1 MTVIDDIKDRID
13 ILDVVSETVKLK
25 RSGRTYTGF
34 CPFHANTRTP
44 SFVVWPESGT
54 WKCFGACNTGGD
66 VFTFLMKRDGLEFKD
81 ALHELGRRAGIE
93 IVEEHRPEAEIEDQH
108 LARLREAVA
117 AAAQWFN
124 YLLLNNPQA
133 QIARDHLAKRGI
145 TAQTIETFQLG
156 YALESWDALHNHL
169 LQKGFSNEELID
181 AGLLV
186 QREDGRV
193 FDRFRHRVMIPI
205 HDGKGRPIGFGARAL
220 KPGDE
225 PKYLNSPQTALFD
238 KSHTLFALHAAR
250 QAIRDQKVAVIV
262 EGYMDALAAH
272 QHGFH
277 NVVASL
283 GTALTEHQFRQLQ
296 KIAPRIVLALDPD
309 TAGVN
314 AMLRGL
320 DVARETL
327 DREAAPIFN
336 TRGLIGFAGKLQ
348 IDIRVLTVPDGK
360 DPDELMEEEPQ
371 AWQTLV
377 DQAQA
382 VVPFVID
389 TLSAGRDLNDPR
401 EKAKLSKEVLPIIR
415 DVADPVEQTV
425 YVQQLARRLKVDER
439 AMFDQMR
446 VVSADRAGRAPTKQ
460 RSRPAMPG
468 AAVPETPK
476 RDTTDLEQYALSLL
490 LRQPHVLAVIDEALD
505 RAELSALNVDDF
517 EQLACREIFRAL
529 RSALIADPAPTPDE
543 VRAHLDET
551 LYPQIAL
558 LYEEASERP
567 PVDRGISLEDGA
579 KKAGLQLRER
589 RLRREGQQ
597 LRSLL
602 QETAAETEALE
613 ILAQVGRDNAA
624 ALLRLQQSLTART
637 IGRATDPWGRS

>member
-13 ILDVVSETVKLK
+13 IIEVVSETVKLK
-25 RSGRTYTGF
+25 KSGRTYTGF

-66 VFTFLMKRDGLEFKD
+66 VFTYLMKRDGLEFKD

-93 IVEEHRPEAEIEDQH
+93 IVEEHKPEAEIEDQH
-108 LARLREAVA
+108 LARLREAAA

-145 TAQTIETFQLG
+145 TAQTIESFQLG
-156 YALESWDALHNHL
+156 YALESWDALHNQL

-193 FDRFRHRVMIPI
+193 FDRFRNRVLIPI

-220 KPGDE
+220 KEGDE

-238 KSHTLFALHAAR
+238 KSRTLFALHAAR
-250 QAIRDQKVAVIV
+250 QAIRDHKVAVIV

-296 KIAPRIVLALDPD
+296 KLAPRIVLALDPD
-309 TAGVN
+309 TAGIN

-327 DREAAPIFN
+327 DRESAPIFN
-336 TRGLIGFAGKLQ
+336 PRGLISFSSKMQ

-360 DPDELMEEEPQ
+360 DPDELMEEDPNI
-371 AWQTLV
+371 WRTLV
-377 DQAQA
+377 DNAPP
-382 VVPFVID
+382 VVSFVID
-389 TLSAGRDLNDPR
+389 ALSAGRDLSDPH
-401 EKAKLSKEVLPIIR
+401 EKAKLAKEVLPIIR

-425 YVQQLARRLKVDER
+425 YMQQLARRLQVEER

-446 VVSADRAGRAPTKQ
+446 VVAPVKQ
-460 RSRPAMPG
+460 RSRTAS
-468 AAVPETPK
+468 VPETPK

-490 LRQPHVLAVIDEALD
+490 LRHPHVLNAIDEVLD
-505 RAELSALNVDDF
+505 RAELPALNVDDF
-517 EQLACREIFRAL
+517 EQLVCREIFRAL
-529 RSALIADPAPTPDE
+529 RTALIDDPAPTPDE
-543 VRAHLDET
+543 VRANLDEA
-551 LYPQIAL
+551 LYPQVAAF
-558 LYEEASERP
+558 YEETNDRP
-567 PVDRGISLEDGA
+567 PVDRGISLEEGA
-579 KKAGLQLRER
+579 KKAGLQLREK
-589 RLRREGQQ
+589 RLHREGQQ
-597 LRSLL
+597 LRLLL
-602 QETAAETEALE
+602 QEAGSDPEALD
-613 ILAQVGRDNAA
+613 LLTQVGRNNAA
-624 ALLRLQQSLTART
+624 ALLRLHQSLTPRT
-637 IGRATDPWGRS
+637 IARS

>member
-13 ILDVVSETVKLK
+13 IIDVVSETVKLK
-25 RSGRTYTGF
+25 KSGRTFIGF

-66 VFTFLMKRDGLEFKD
+66 VFTFLMKRDGLEFKE
-81 ALHELGRRAGIE
+81 ALRELGRRAGIE
-93 IVEEHRPEAEIEDQH
+93 IVEERKPEAEIEDQH
-108 LARLREAVA
+108 LARLREAAA

-124 YLLLNNPQA
+124 YLLLNHPQA
-133 QIARDHLAKRGI
+133 QIARDHLAQRGL
-145 TAQTIETFQLG
+145 TAQTIEAFQLG

-193 FDRFRHRVMIPI
+193 FDRFRNRVMIPI

-220 KPGDE
+220 KEGDE

-238 KSHTLFALHAAR
+238 KSHTLYALPAAR
-250 QAIRDQKVAVIV
+250 QAIRDQKTAVIV

-272 QHGFH
+272 QHGFR

-283 GTALTEHQFRQLQ
+283 GTALTEYQLRQLQ
-296 KIAPRIVLALDPD
+296 KLAPQIVLALDPD
-309 TAGVN
+309 TAGIN

-336 TRGLIGFAGKLQ
+336 PRGLVGYAGKLQ
-348 IDIRVLTVPDGK
+348 IDIRVLTVPEGK
-360 DPDELMEEEPQ
+360 DPDELMQEDPA

-377 DQAQA
+377 DTAPS

-389 TLSAGRDLNDPR
+389 ALSAGRDLDDPR
-401 EKAKLSKEVLPIIR
+401 EKARLSKEVLPIIR

-425 YVQQLARRLKVDER
+425 YIQQLARRLKVDER

-446 VVSADRAGRAPTKQ
+446 VVGTAPSRQ
-460 RSRPAMPG
+460 RPRGAPAPP
-468 AAVPETPK
+468 APQ
-476 RDTTDLEQYALSLL
+476 RDTTDLEQYVLSLL
-490 LRQPHVLAVIDEALD
+490 LRHPHLLNVMDAAFD
-505 RAELSALNVDDF
+505 RAELPRLNVDDF

-529 RSALIADPAPTPDE
+529 RAASIDDLAPTLDE
-543 VRAHLDET
+543 VRIRLDESLHAT
-551 LYPQIAL
+551 LLAL
-558 LYEEASERP
+558 AESTLEHL
-567 PVDRGISLEDGA
+567 PVDRGLSLEDGA
-579 KKAGLQLRER
+579 RKAGLQLREK
-589 RLRREGQQ
+589 RLHREGQQ
-597 LRSLL
+597 LRLLL
-602 QETAAETEALE
+602 QETGAAGEALD
-613 ILAQVGRDNAA
+613 ILTQVGRNNAA
-624 ALLRLQQSLTART
+624 ALLRLQQTLTTRT
-637 IGRATDPWGRS
+637 IGRTTDPWSRT

>member
-13 ILDVVSETVKLK
+13 IIDVVSETVKLK
-25 RSGRTYTGF
+25 KSGRTYIGF

-66 VFTFLMKRDGLEFKD
+66 VFTFLMKRDGLEFRD

-93 IVEEHRPEAEIEDQH
+93 IVAERKPEAEIEDQQ
-108 LARLREAVA
+108 LARLREAAA

-124 YLLLNNPQA
+124 HLLNHHPQA
-133 QIARDHLAKRGI
+133 QMARDHLAKRGI

-186 QREDGRV
+186 QREDERTGAMRV

-205 HDGKGRPIGFGARAL
+205 HDGKGRPVGFGARAL
-220 KPGDE
+220 KGGDE

-238 KSHTLFALHAAR
+238 KSRTLFALHAAR

-296 KIAPRIVLALDPD
+296 KLAPKIVLALDPD
-309 TAGVN
+309 TAGIN

-320 DVARETL
+320 EVARETL

-336 TRGLIGFAGKLQ
+336 PRGLVGYAGKMQ
-348 IDIRVLTVPDGK
+348 IDIRVLTLPDDK
-360 DPDELMEEEPQ
+360 DPDEVMEEDPEG
-371 AWQTLV
+371 WRTLV
-377 DQAQA
+377 ENAPP

-389 TLSAGRDLNDPR
+389 ALSAGRDLNDPR

-415 DVADPVEQTV
+415 DVADPVEQAV
-425 YVQQLARRLKVDER
+425 YMQQLARRLKVDER

-446 VVSADRAGRAPTKQ
+446 VVSADRVGRAPTKQ
-460 RSRPAMPG
+460 RLRVAP
-468 AAVPETPK
+468 VPETPK
-476 RDTTDLEQYALSLL
+476 RDTTDLEQYAL
-490 LRQPHVLAVIDEALD
+490 
-505 RAELSALNVDDF
+505 
-517 EQLACREIFRAL
+517 
-529 RSALIADPAPTPDE
+529 
-543 VRAHLDET
+543 
-551 LYPQIAL
+551 
-558 LYEEASERP
+558 
-567 PVDRGISLEDGA
+567 
-579 KKAGLQLRER
+579 
-589 RLRREGQQ
+589 
-597 LRSLL
+597 
-602 QETAAETEALE
+602 
-613 ILAQVGRDNAA
+613 
-624 ALLRLQQSLTART
+624 
-637 IGRATDPWGRS
+637 

>member
-13 ILDVVSETVKLK
+13 IIDVVSETVKLK

-66 VFTFLMKRDGLEFKD
+66 VFTFVMKRDGLEFKD

-93 IVEEHRPEAEIEDQH
+93 IVEEHKPEAEIEDQH

-124 YLLLNNPQA
+124 YLLFNHPQA
-133 QIARDHLAKRGI
+133 KIAREHLANRGI
-145 TAQTIETFQLG
+145 TAQTIEAFQLG
-156 YALESWDALHNHL
+156 YALENWNALHNHL
-169 LQKGFSNEELID
+169 LEKGFSKEDMID

-186 QREDGRV
+186 QREDERTSEIRI
-193 FDRFRHRVMIPI
+193 FDRFRNRVMIPI

-220 KPGDE
+220 KEGDE

-238 KSHTLFALHAAR
+238 KSRTLFALHAAR

-283 GTALTEHQFRQLQ
+283 GTALTEYQFRQLQ
-296 KIAPRIVLALDPD
+296 KLAPRIVLALDPD

-336 TRGLIGFAGKLQ
+336 PRGLVGYAGKLQ
-348 IDIRVLTVPDGK
+348 IDIRVLTVPEGK
-360 DPDELMEEEPQ
+360 DPDELMQDDPL
-371 AWQTLV
+371 AWMTLV
-377 DQAQA
+377 DNAPP

-389 TLSAGRDLNDPR
+389 ALSAGRDLNDPR

-425 YVQQLARRLKVDER
+425 YIQQLARRLKVDER

-446 VVSADRAGRAPTKQ
+446 VVGNTPAKQ
-460 RSRPAMPG
+460 RPRVAP
-468 AAVPETPK
+468 VPETPK
-476 RDTTDLEQYALSLL
+476 RDATDLEQYTLSLL
-490 LRQPHVLAVIDEALD
+490 LRHPHVLRAIDEALD
-505 RAELSALNVDDF
+505 RAELPALNVDDF

-529 RSALIADPAPTPDE
+529 HAAAIDDPAPTPDE
-543 VRAHLDET
+543 VRANLDEA
-551 LYPQIAL
+551 LYAEAAA
-558 LYEEASERP
+558 LYEENLERL

-579 KKAGLQLRER
+579 KKAGLQLREK

-602 QETAAETEALE
+602 QETAADADALE
-613 ILAQVGRDNAA
+613 ILMQVGRDNAA

>member
-25 RSGRTYTGF
+25 KSGRTYVGF

-93 IVEEHRPEAEIEDQH
+93 IVEEHKPEAEIEDRQ

-117 AAAQWFN
+117 AAAHWFN
-124 YLLLNNPQA
+124 YLLLNNSQA

-145 TAQTIETFQLG
+145 STQTIETFQLG
-156 YALESWDALHNHL
+156 YSLESWDALHNHL

-186 QREDGRV
+186 QREDERAGAMRV
-193 FDRFRHRVMIPI
+193 FDRFRNRVMIPI

-220 KPGDE
+220 KADDE

-238 KSHTLFALHAAR
+238 KSRTLYALHAAR
-250 QAIRDQKVAVIV
+250 QAMRDQKVAVIV

-283 GTALTEHQFRQLQ
+283 GTALTEHQFKQLQ
-296 KIAPRIVLALDPD
+296 KLAPRIVLALDPD
-309 TAGVN
+309 TAGIN

-336 TRGLIGFAGKLQ
+336 PRGLVGYAGKLQ
-348 IDIRVLTVPDGK
+348 IDIRVLTVPNGK
-360 DPDELMEEEPQ
+360 DPDELMEEDPN
-371 AWQTLV
+371 AWRSLV
-377 DQAQA
+377 ENAPP

-389 TLSAGRDLNDPR
+389 ALSAGRDLNDPR
-401 EKAKLSKEVLPIIR
+401 EKARLSKEVLPIIR
-415 DVADPVEQTV
+415 DVADPVEQAV
-425 YVQQLARRLKVDER
+425 YIQQLARRLKVDER

-446 VVSADRAGRAPTKQ
+446 VVGSAPSKQ
-460 RSRPAMPG
+460 QQRVVS
-468 AAVPETPK
+468 VPETPK
-476 RDTTDLEQYALSLL
+476 RDTTDLEQFTVSLL
-490 LRQPHVLAVIDEALD
+490 LRQPDVLNVIDEALD
-505 RAELSALNVDDF
+505 RAALPALSVDDF
-517 EQLACREIFRAL
+517 EQLTCREIFRAL
-529 RSALIADPAPTPDE
+529 RAAMIDDPAPTPDE
-543 VRAHLDET
+543 VRAGLDEA
-551 LYPQIAL
+551 LYPEMAV
-558 LYEEASERP
+558 LYEEARERP
-567 PVDRGISLEDGA
+567 PVDRGLSLEDGA
-579 KKAGLQLRER
+579 RKAGLQLREK

-602 QETAAETEALE
+602 QETTADAEALE
-613 ILAQVGRDNAA
+613 ILTQVGRANAA
-624 ALLRLQQSLTART
+624 ALLRLQQTLTTRT

>member
-1 MTVIDDIKDRID
+1 MSVIDDIKDRID
-13 ILDVVSETVKLK
+13 IVELASETVKLK
-25 RSGRTYTGF
+25 KSGRTYVGF

-93 IVEEHRPEAEIEDQH
+93 VEERKPEAEIEDQH

-133 QIARDHLAKRGI
+133 QIAREHLTRRGI

-156 YALESWDALHNHL
+156 YALESWDALRNHL
-169 LQKGFSNEELID
+169 LPKGFSNEELID

-186 QREDGRV
+186 QREDERTGAMRV

-205 HDGKGRPIGFGARAL
+205 HDAKGRPIGFGARAL
-220 KPGDE
+220 KDGDE

-238 KSHTLFALHAAR
+238 KSRTLYAYHAAR

-283 GTALTEHQFRQLQ
+283 GTALTEHQFKQLQ
-296 KIAPRIVLALDPD
+296 KLAPKIVLALDPD
-309 TAGVN
+309 TAGIN

-336 TRGLIGFAGKLQ
+336 PRGLVGYAGKLQ
-348 IDIRVLTVPDGK
+348 IDLRVLTVPGGK
-360 DPDELMEEEPQ
+360 DPDELMQDDPL
-371 AWQTLV
+371 AWIALV
-377 DQAQA
+377 ENAPP

-389 TLSAGRDLNDPR
+389 ALSAGRDLNDPH
-401 EKAKLSKEVLPIIR
+401 EKASLANEVLPIIR

-425 YVQQLARRLKVDER
+425 YIQQLARRLRVDER

-446 VVSADRAGRAPTKQ
+446 VVRTAPAKAKP
-460 RSRPAMPG
+460 RPVAPEASRRE
-468 AAVPETPK
+468 VN
-476 RDTTDLEQYALSLL
+476 DLERYCLSLL
-490 LRQPHVLAVIDEALD
+490 MRYPEAITVIDAALD
-505 RAELSALNVDDF
+505 RADLLPLNNDDF
-517 EQLACREIFRAL
+517 EYTANREVFRAL
-529 RSALIADPAPTPDE
+529 QVARLIDPAPTEAEVQSELDSTLHDYLTALFADPIGQLPPDRHE
-543 VRAHLDET
+543 NDQDA
-551 LYPQIAL
+551 QQ
-558 LYEEASERP
+558 
-567 PVDRGISLEDGA
+567 
-579 KKAGLQLRER
+579 AGLRLREK
-589 RLRREGQQ
+589 RLRREGGE
-597 LRSLL
+597 LHALL
-602 QETAAETEALE
+602 QD
-613 ILAQVGRDNAA
+613 AQNDATLTDIGTLYQARQANAA
-624 ALLRLQQSLTART
+624 ALLRLQQTLTART
-637 IGRATDPWGRS
+637 INRTRDPWSRS

>member
-1 MTVIDDIKDRID
+1 MTVIDDIKDRLD

-25 RSGRTYTGF
+25 KSGRTYVGF

-93 IVEEHRPEAEIEDQH
+93 IVEEHKPEAEIEDQH

-124 YLLLNNPQA
+124 HLLLNNSQA

-145 TAQTIETFQLG
+145 TVQTIETFQLG

-186 QREDGRV
+186 QREDGRT

-220 KPGDE
+220 KEGDE

-238 KSHTLFALHAAR
+238 KSRTLYALHAAR

-296 KIAPRIVLALDPD
+296 KLAPKIVLALDPD
-309 TAGVN
+309 TAGIN

-327 DREAAPIFN
+327 DRDAAPIFN
-336 TRGLIGFAGKLQ
+336 PRGLVGYAGKLQ
-348 IDIRVLTVPDGK
+348 IDIRVLTVPEGK
-360 DPDELMEEEPQ
+360 DPDELMQDEPQ

-377 DQAQA
+377 ENAPP

-389 TLSAGRDLNDPR
+389 ALSAGRDLTNPR

-415 DVADPVEQTV
+415 DVVDPVEQTV
-425 YVQQLARRLKVDER
+425 YIQQLARRLKVEER

-446 VVSADRAGRAPTKQ
+446 VVSQAPAKQ
-460 RSRPAMPG
+460 RQR
-468 AAVPETPK
+468 AAPVPEALK
-476 RDTTDLEQYALSLL
+476 RDTADLEPYTLSLL
-490 LRQPHVLAVIDEALD
+490 LRHPHVLSVIDEALA
-505 RAELSALNVDDF
+505 RAELPPLNADDF
-517 EQLACREIFRAL
+517 EQLAQREIFRAL
-529 RSALIADPAPTPDE
+529 QAALIDDPAPTSDE
-543 VRAHLDET
+543 VRTRLDEA
-551 LYPQIAL
+551 LYPQLTL
-558 LYEEASERP
+558 LYEEGSERP
-567 PVDRGISLEDGA
+567 PVDRGISLEEGA
-579 KKAGLQLRER
+579 KKAGLQLREK

-602 QETAAETEALE
+602 QETAADGDALD
-613 ILAQVGRDNAA
+613 ILTQVGRDNAA
-624 ALLRLQQSLTART
+624 ALLRLQQTLTART
-637 IGRATDPWGRS
+637 IARATDPWGRS

>member
-13 ILDVVSETVKLK
+13 IIDVVSETVKLK
-25 RSGRTYTGF
+25 KSGRTYVGF

-93 IVEEHRPEAEIEDQH
+93 IVEEHKPEAEIEDQH

-133 QIARDHLAKRGI
+133 KIAREHLANRGI

-156 YALESWDALHNHL
+156 YALGSWDALHNHL
-169 LQKGFSNEELID
+169 LQKGFPNEELID

-186 QREDGRV
+186 QREDGRI
-193 FDRFRHRVMIPI
+193 FDRFRNRVMIPI
-205 HDGKGRPIGFGARAL
+205 HDIKGRPIGFGARAL
-220 KPGDE
+220 KEGDE

-238 KSHTLFALHAAR
+238 KSRTLYALHAAR

-283 GTALTEHQFRQLQ
+283 GTALTEHQFKQLQ
-296 KIAPRIVLALDPD
+296 RLAPKIVLALDPD
-309 TAGVN
+309 TAGIN

-336 TRGLIGFAGKLQ
+336 PRGLVGYAGRLQ
-348 IDIRVLTVPDGK
+348 IDIRVLTVPEGK
-360 DPDELMEEEPQ
+360 DPDELMQDDPL
-371 AWQTLV
+371 AWMTLV
-377 DQAQA
+377 DNAPP
-382 VVPFVID
+382 VVQFVIEA
-389 TLSAGRDLNDPR
+389 LSTGRDLNDPR
-401 EKAKLSKEVLPIIR
+401 EKARLSKEVLPIIR

-425 YVQQLARRLKVDER
+425 YIQQLARRLKVEER

-446 VVSADRAGRAPTKQ
+446 VVSAAPQKQQRRAGL
-460 RSRPAMPG
+460 
-468 AAVPETPK
+468 VPETPK
-476 RDTTDLEQYALSLL
+476 RDTTDLEQYALSVMLHH
-490 LRQPHVLAVIDEALD
+490 PHVVSLIDEALD
-505 RAELSALNVDDF
+505 RAELPPLNVDDF
-517 EQLACREIFRAL
+517 EQLAHREIFRAL
-529 RSALIADPAPTPDE
+529 RTALADDPAPTLEEVRTSLDE
-543 VRAHLDET
+543 V
-551 LYPQIAL
+551 LYPQLAAL
-558 LYEEASERP
+558 SEETSVRP
-567 PVDRGISLEDGA
+567 PIDRGLSLEDGA
-579 KKAGLQLRER
+579 KKAGLQLREK

-602 QETAAETEALE
+602 QETSSDAEAVEALA
-613 ILAQVGRDNAA
+613 LVGRDNAT
-624 ALLRLQQSLTART
+624 ALLRLQQILTART
-637 IGRATDPWGRS
+637 ITRTNDPWGRS

>member
-25 RSGRTYTGF
+25 KSGRTYVGF

-66 VFTFLMKRDGLEFKD
+66 VFTFLMKRDGLEFKE
-81 ALHELGRRAGIE
+81 ALHELGRRTGIE
-93 IVEEHRPEAEIEDQH
+93 IVEEHKPEAEIEDRH
-108 LARLREAVA
+108 VARLREAVA

-124 YLLLNNPQA
+124 YLLLNHPQA
-133 QIARDHLAKRGI
+133 QIAREHLAKRGI
-145 TAQTIETFQLG
+145 TAWTIEAFQLG
-156 YALESWDALHNHL
+156 YALESWDALQIHL

-193 FDRFRHRVMIPI
+193 FDRFRQRVMIPI
-205 HDGKGRPIGFGARAL
+205 HDSKGRPVGFGARVL
-220 KPGDE
+220 KDGDE

-238 KSHTLFALHAAR
+238 KSRTLFALHAAR

-283 GTALTEHQFRQLQ
+283 GTALTEHQFKQLQ
-296 KIAPRIVLALDPD
+296 KLAPKIVLALDPD
-309 TAGVN
+309 TAGIN

-336 TRGLIGFAGKLQ
+336 PRGLVGYAGKMQ
-348 IDIRVLTVPDGK
+348 VDIRVLTVPDGK
-360 DPDELMEEEPQ
+360 DPDELMEADPGL
-371 AWQTLV
+371 WQTLV
-377 DQAQA
+377 DKAPP

-389 TLSAGRDLNDPR
+389 ALSAGRDLNDPR
-401 EKAKLSKEVLPIIR
+401 EKGKLSREVLPIIR

-425 YVQQLARRLKVDER
+425 YIQQLARRLKVDER

-446 VVSADRAGRAPTKQ
+446 VVRSAPAKR
-460 RSRPAMPG
+460 RSAHATSATEPAQQG
-468 AAVPETPK
+468 AI
-476 RDTTDLEQYALSLL
+476 DLEEYCLSMMLREPHLL
-490 LRQPHVLAVIDEALD
+490 ETINAALD
-505 RAELSALNVDDF
+505 RAEQIPLGEEDF
-517 EQLACREIFRAL
+517 QLVENREIFRAL
-529 RSALIADPAPTPDE
+529 QATLGNTTSPTAEDILSILGESFYQTLTTLLADKVFGQLSLSRGENLDK
-543 VRAHLDET
+543 HL
-551 LYPQIAL
+551 Q
-558 LYEEASERP
+558 R
-567 PVDRGISLEDGA
+567 
-579 KKAGLQLRER
+579 AGLQLRER
-589 RLRREGQQ
+589 RLRNEGLELESLMSEPDLDPEVYAVLSAVNREN
-597 LRSLL
+597 SV
-602 QETAAETEALE
+602 
-613 ILAQVGRDNAA
+613 QVFK
-624 ALLRLQQSLTART
+624 LQQTLTPRT
-637 IGRATDPWGRS
+637 IGRVTDPWGRG

>member
-13 ILDVVSETVKLK
+13 IIDVVSETVKLK
-25 RSGRTYTGF
+25 KSGRTYTGF

-81 ALHELGRRAGIE
+81 ALRELGRRTGIE
-93 IVEEHRPEAEIEDQH
+93 IVDEHKPEAEIEDQH
-108 LARLREAVA
+108 LARLREAAA

-133 QIARDHLAKRGI
+133 QIARDHLAQRGI

-225 PKYLNSPQTALFD
+225 PKYLNSPLTALFD
-238 KSHTLFALHAAR
+238 KSRTLFALHVAR

-283 GTALTEHQFRQLQ
+283 GTALTEFQFKQLQ
-296 KIAPRIVLALDPD
+296 KLAPKIVLALDPD
-309 TAGVN
+309 TAGIN

-336 TRGLIGFAGKLQ
+336 PRGLVGYAGKMQ
-348 IDIRVLTVPDGK
+348 IDICVLTVPDGK
-360 DPDELMEEEPQ
+360 DPDELMEEDPQ

-377 DQAQA
+377 DHAQA

-446 VVSADRAGRAPTKQ
+446 VVSSAPTKQ
-460 RSRPAMPG
+460 RSRVAP
-468 AAVPETPK
+468 VPETPK

-505 RAELSALNVDDF
+505 RAELPALNVDDF
-517 EQLACREIFRAL
+517 EQLACREVFRAL
-529 RSALIADPAPTPDE
+529 RTALIEDPAPTPDE
-543 VRAHLDET
+543 IRANLDEA
-551 LYPQIAL
+551 LYPQVAL
-558 LYEEASERP
+558 LYEEANERP

-579 KKAGLQLRER
+579 KKAGLQLREK

-602 QETAAETEALE
+602 QDTTGDPEALE
-613 ILAQVGRDNAA
+613 ILTQVGRDNAA
-624 ALLRLQQSLTART
+624 ALLRLQQSLTTRT

>member
-1 MTVIDDIKDRID
+1 MTAIDDIKDRID
-13 ILDVVSETVKLK
+13 ILDIVSETVKLK
-25 RSGRTYTGF
+25 KSGRTHVGF

-66 VFTFLMKRDGLEFKD
+66 VFTFLMKRDGLEFKE
-81 ALHELGRRAGIE
+81 ALRELGRRAGIE
-93 IVEEHRPEAEIEDQH
+93 IVEEHKPEAEIEDQH

-124 YLLLNNPQA
+124 YLLLNNPHA

-193 FDRFRHRVMIPI
+193 FDRFRSRVMIPI
-205 HDGKGRPIGFGARAL
+205 HDGKGRPVGFGARAL
-220 KPGDE
+220 KADDE

-238 KSHTLFALHAAR
+238 KSRTLYALHAAR
-250 QAIRDQKVAVIV
+250 QAIRDQKAAVIV

-283 GTALTEHQFRQLQ
+283 GTALTEHQFKLLQ
-296 KIAPRIVLALDPD
+296 KLAPKIVLALDPD

-327 DREAAPIFN
+327 DREAMPIFN
-336 TRGLIGFAGKLQ
+336 PRGLVGYAGRLQ

-360 DPDELMEEEPQ
+360 DPDELMEADPE
-371 AWQTLV
+371 AWRTLV
-377 DQAQA
+377 ETAPP
-382 VVPFVID
+382 VVPFVIEA
-389 TLSAGRDLNDPR
+389 LSAGRDLNNPR
-401 EKAKLSKEVLPIIR
+401 EKASLSKEVLPIIR

-425 YVQQLARRLKVDER
+425 YIQQLARRLKVDER

-446 VVSADRAGRAPTKQ
+446 AVSSTPPRQRQRAAPL
-460 RSRPAMPG
+460 
-468 AAVPETPK
+468 PETPK

-490 LRQPHVLAVIDEALD
+490 LRHPHLLNVIDEALD
-505 RAELSALNVDDF
+505 RAELPALNVDDF
-517 EQLACREIFRAL
+517 MQLACREIFRAL
-529 RSALIADPAPTPDE
+529 RAAAIDDPAPTPDE
-543 VRAHLDET
+543 VRTGLDDS
-551 LYPQIAL
+551 LYVPLAA
-558 LYEEASERP
+558 LYEETGERP

-579 KKAGLQLRER
+579 RRAGLQLREK
-589 RLRREGQQ
+589 RLRREQFEIH
-597 LRSLL
+597 LL
-602 QETAAETEALE
+602 IQDSPTDDTLGELV
-613 ILAQVGRDNAA
+613 LSYQSQ
-624 ALLRLQQSLTART
+624 LLRLQQTLTART
-637 IGRATDPWGRS
+637 ISRTTDPWGRG